1 MVRLFNSCC
10 SFREG
15 HLSLEEREVEEEWV
29 AITPALLQ
37 GIFVVYFWV

>member
-1 MVRLFNSCC
+1 MVILFNSCC

-15 HLSLEEREVEEEWV
+15 HLSLEEREIQEECV
-29 AITPALLQ
+29 AIAPALLR